1 MSTDEQQKRGG
12 FVPVGQ
18 VAARLPGIEGR
29 GPAMSANSRNHFTVL
44 KQIDHWRCTCATWPP
59 EGATRCEA
67 ERCTRLRA
75 RDDELATRG
84 DPA

>member
-44 KQIDHWRCTCATWPP
+44 KQIY
-59 EGATRCEA
+59 
-67 ERCTRLRA
+67 RLNIS
-75 RDDELATRG
+75 
-84 DPA
+84 PFHIVQSK